1 MSSALSLRITD
12 TGLSM
17 MAAVLDGSLSEI
29 ALSKIAMG
37 EGFGPVTGKEKALRT
52 EKIRVTIADGSRPAP
67 DHVNLRAN
75 ITSPTPLWVR
85 EIGIFSG
92 DVLFA
97 YAASAAIDQLL
108 AYLPPGAQMVFSQ
121 DLFCKSIGADKI
133 NIVVDPNASALNSL
147 IRLHEQSENPHG
159 ITQALATMLAA
170 QCNTNM
176 LILINNYLKPS
187 IMSAL
192 DVG

>member
-1 MSSALSLRITD
+1 
-12 TGLSM
+12 M

-75 ITSPTPLWVR
+75 IKSDKALWVR
-85 EIGIFSG
+85 EIGIFSD

-97 YAASAAIDQLL
+97 YAASAAVDEPL

-133 NIVVDPNASALNSL
+133 TIVVDPNASALNSL

-159 ITQALATMLAA
+159 ITQALATMLASQA
-170 QCNTNM
+170 NTNM